1 MKELKVRT
9 SFLVL
14 KEKTRQDKIME
25 FSDDTN
31 KSHGC
36 KVSLS
41 QSIFYVLKEEKRKE
55 CDSQMTLINLMVAN
69 LH

>member
-1 MKELKVRT
+1 LKEVKVRT

-14 KEKTRQDKIME
+14 KEKTRQNKIME

-41 QSIFYVLKEEKRKE
+41 QSIFYVLKEKRREKNVVHR
-55 CDSQMTLINLMVAN
+55 
-69 LH
+69 